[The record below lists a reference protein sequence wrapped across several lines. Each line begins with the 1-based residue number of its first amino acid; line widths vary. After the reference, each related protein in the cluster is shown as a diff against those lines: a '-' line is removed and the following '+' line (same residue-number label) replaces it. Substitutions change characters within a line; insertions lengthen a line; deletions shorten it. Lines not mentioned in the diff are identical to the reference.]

1 MSTKQMCYKSVRNTV
16 GKQMPGGG
24 GAGGRGG
31 TVTVFSGTRRNRPLR
46 GDKVGERRWVGGE
59 RCLNR
64 EIFTETYSFVWLQ

>member
-46 GDKVGERRWVGGE
+46 GDKVGEQRWGGG
-59 RCLNR
+59 
-64 EIFTETYSFVWLQ
+64 SGA

>member
-31 TVTVFSGTRRNRPLR
+31 IVTVFSGTRRNRPLR
-46 GDKVGERRWVGGE
+46 GDKVGERRWGGE